1 MHNFKI
7 IHDTGRFTVIRAKT
21 KSTAIKLF
29 MVAEG
34 CSRASFDEHYI
45 VRVQRGR

>member
-1 MHNFKI
+1 MYNYKI

-21 KSTAIKLF
+21 KSTAIRLF
-29 MVAEG
+29 LYAEG